1 MKRFLP
7 TSTFYNSVAFCFLAF
22 FACGLTSVTAKQL
35 TVLLQGKLL
44 DEKTGQPV
52 EAKYV
57 IATPSGKN
65 LKGKSTADGSFK
77 QVLNAGESYTITFN
91 DYNIVKMVSEFSM
104 PASEKYYEEK
114 KEFRVRVL
122 RSGDQLLSMAGFDKS
137 KPSLTQGAVSEL
149 TKIAELLKENRSL
162 EINMTV
168 AADEVPKK
176 EATKSKSKK
185 QKKGKKT
192 ETVVD
197 QAPAADAAASLAQAR
212 VDALR
217 KQMEQID
224 AAVVKRITFINSPSP
239 SASATLVV
247 DIGQVKNRF
256 E

>member
-1 MKRFLP
+1 MKRFIP
-7 TSTFYNSVAFCFLAF
+7 TPTLYNYLAFCVMAF
-22 FACGLTSVTAKQL
+22 FACGLSASAKQL

-52 EAKYV
+52 EARYV

-65 LKGKSTADGSFK
+65 LKGKSTADGVFK

-122 RSGDQLLSMAGFDKS
+122 RSGDQLLSIVGFDKS
-137 KPSLTQGAVSEL
+137 KPSLTSAAVGEL
-149 TKIAELLKENRSL
+149 AKIAELLKENRSL

-168 AADEVPKK
+168 AADELPKK
-176 EATKSKSKK
+176 EASKAKPKK

-192 ETVVD
+192 EAAVEET
-197 QAPAADAAASLAQAR
+197 PTADASATLVQAR

-224 AAVVKRITFINSPSP
+224 AGVVKRITFINSPSP

-247 DIGQVKNRF
+247 NIGQVKNRF